1 MHVREVRLEDAKVET
16 TLAASA
22 QFLDLDKC
30 IAFSS
35 GSPIF
40 FPKLSLTSS
49 FSVIDNS
56 TISKYF
62 DYLLLILTPY
72 NREKFSQL

>member
-1 MHVREVRLEDAKVET
+1 MRTEEQLIDEGLVSRIECMGEKLEDAKVET

-56 TISKYF
+56 TIVF
-62 DYLLLILTPY
+62 
-72 NREKFSQL
+72 